1 MSWGTSTRAAA
12 PGEREPA
19 QAAAPG
25 LAGLDGT
32 GDQRLAG
39 GAPAALA
46 GSRPTDVGLVGLDP
60 AGQGLAIRAD
70 HGLAELVQPAP
81 GGLVAAETELPLQ
94 LGGGDPALA
103 RGHQVDGEEPARQGG
118 LGLLE
123 EGAGEHGVLLA
134 AGHALVDEPGPQ
146 RVGVIMTAAVAA
158 EPSGQR
164 ARNRYSR
171 HCSSVPNRA
180 LNSRKSCGR
189 SSGSMHPSAGWSASP
204 L

>member
-25 LAGLDGT
+25 LAGLDGA
-32 GDQRLAG
+32 GDQRLANR
-39 GAPAALA
+39 APAALA

-60 AGQGLAIRAD
+60 ARERRPVAAD

-81 GGLVAAETELPLQ
+81 GGLVAAEAHLPLQ
-94 LGGGDPALA
+94 LGGGDAALA
-103 RGHQVDGEEPARQGG
+103 RGHQVDGQEPARQAG

-123 EGAGEHGVLLA
+123 EGPGEQGVLLA
-134 AGHALVDEPGPQ
+134 AGRALVGEARPR

-158 EPSGQR
+158 EAIRPARPAQVFPTSLVGPAPSVELQET
-164 ARNRYSR
+164 
-171 HCSSVPNRA
+171 
-180 LNSRKSCGR
+180 
-189 SSGSMHPSAGWSASP
+189 
-204 L
+204 